1 MRRFESYIDDLVQRP
16 EVRRLARR
24 GAHHFSRNRLQHCLA
39 VAKLSYYLGR
49 VVGANTRTCVRAA
62 VLHDWYFEN
71 RDEHQNS
78 VGANVHHARIAAQN
92 ARGLGEP
99 AAVTG
104 AITTHMWPYGRTRPA
119 TLEAWVVWM
128 ADNVVWL
135 NDLMVSAGLYLR
147 KKVRGFLYGPSQE
160 MIYAA

>member
-1 MRRFESYIDDLVQRP
+1 MRRFESYIDDLLQRP

-49 VVGANTRTCVRAA
+49 LVGADTRVCVRAA
-62 VLHDWYFEN
+62 LLHDWYFEN
-71 RDEHQNS
+71 RHEHQNR
-78 VGANVHHARIAAQN
+78 VGANVHHPQIAARN

-99 AAVTG
+99 AAVTDII
-104 AITTHMWPYGRTRPA
+104 ATHMWPYGRIRPA
-119 TLEAWVVWM
+119 SLEAWVVWM

-135 NDLMVSAGLYLR
+135 TDLLASGGHYFR
-147 KKVRGFLYGPSQE
+147 KKMYGFLYGPSQE
-160 MIYAA
+160 ATYAA